1 VCVDHRLLPY
11 LTSGHEKQL
20 GVQHSN
26 RDGARLLS
34 ASKPAALAA
43 CLESR
48 AHRCCPDVCQQTES
62 LHKQAPSS
70 LDKLAAQ
77 ACSPLSPLVRPPL
90 VRRSTGRPLRKA
102 HAAAGLRTARHVRH
116 AGRAGRAHR
125 RCAAQ
130 RWLRW
135 PRPLCPALRCYA
147 CPATAAACSARS
159 HRAAPCL
166 SAVPTH
172 SRTLLPCHAPLPV

>member
-62 LHKQAPSS
+62 LHEQAPSS
-70 LDKLAAQ
+70 LDKPTAQ

-90 VRRSTGRPLRKA
+90 VRRSTGTPL
-102 HAAAGLRTARHVRH
+102 HAAAGPRTARRVRH
-116 AGRAGRAHR
+116 AGRAGRARR
-125 RCAAQ
+125 RCTAQ
-130 RWLRW
+130 RWPRW
-135 PRPLCPALRCYA
+135 PRPLCPALGCCA

-159 HRAAPCL
+159 RRAAPCW
-166 SAVPTH
+166 SAVRTH
-172 SRTLLPCHAPLPV
+172 SRTLLPRHAPLPV